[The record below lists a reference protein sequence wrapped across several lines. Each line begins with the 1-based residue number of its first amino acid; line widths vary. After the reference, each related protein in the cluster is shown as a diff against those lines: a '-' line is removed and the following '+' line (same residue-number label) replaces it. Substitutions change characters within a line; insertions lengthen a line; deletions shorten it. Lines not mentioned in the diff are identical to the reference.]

1 MRSRKVNTNTLAEIA
16 TKTPPLRNSNYDHD
30 HLSSFRTFIL
40 WWSRRDFRSN
50 FLFSIV
56 TALILQLAIFK
67 IWDQSFS
74 QIDGGGIQDH
84 TPDGSLSSLDGI
96 GNYEGKS
103 SFAVVINTYRR
114 PQMLNDAVQHY
125 AETCGKKYRVGQV
138 FVVWA
143 DQKLEAPEPRS
154 FFTNIDNL
162 RGNIN
167 KITLVQQQ
175 KEKLSNRADVE
186 VLKKAKDS
194 LNSRFEPIK
203 QLQTNSVFMVDDDVR
218 VTCSSLLMAFQAWEK
233 YPNSMVGYYPRLASS
248 PSSIQRI
255 ISTIIGSDIVGESS
269 SRFVYNAWPVVYW
282 RHKFNIILTKAS
294 FIHSKYL
301 ELYTN
306 DHYFPKEIKDYV
318 DRHKNCEDIA
328 MSMLVANYTKH
339 YDSSFSK
346 ITTASK
352 TNTISMIATAPPI
365 YVEGQISDL
374 GLFGGISSG
383 TGHWATR
390 SDCLT
395 QLSEIF
401 RSKGWESPL
410 EDQFDLTNRSW
421 VRHAP
426 GFWWQSKPSNIFEW
440 FGLGNVMF

>member
-1 MRSRKVNTNTLAEIA
+1 MRSRKANTNTLAEIG
-16 TKTPPLRNSNYDHD
+16 TKEVPPLRNSNYDYD
-30 HLSSFRTFIL
+30 HLSSFRIIRIR
-40 WWSRRDFRSN
+40 WRRLAFRSKI
-50 FLFSIV
+50 LSSLV
-56 TALILQLAIFK
+56 TALILQLSIFK

-74 QIDGGGIQDH
+74 QIGDIQDH
-84 TPDGSLSSLDGI
+84 TPEGSLSSLYGI
-96 GNYEGKS
+96 ANYEGKS

-143 DQKLEAPEPRS
+143 DQELEAPEPRS

-162 RGNIN
+162 RGNMSETI
-167 KITLVQQQ
+167 LGQQQ
-175 KEKLSNRADVE
+175 EKLSNRADVK
-186 VLKKAKDS
+186 VLGKAKDS
-194 LNSRFEPIK
+194 LNSRFEPIN

-218 VTCSSLLMAFQAWEK
+218 VTCPSLLMAFQAWEK

-248 PSSIQRI
+248 PSSIQGI
-255 ISTIIGSDIVGESS
+255 TSMISGSDIGETS
-269 SRFVYNAWPVVYW
+269 SRLVYNTWPVVYW

-346 ITTASK
+346 RTTTS
-352 TNTISMIATAPPI
+352 TPNTMSAIVTAPPI
-365 YVEGQISDL
+365 YVEGHISDL

-383 TGHWATR
+383 TGHMATR

-410 EDQFDLTNRSW
+410 DDQFDLTDRSW
-421 VRHAP
+421 IRHAP

-440 FGLGNVMF
+440 FGLGNVIF